1 MSPAARRPETASA
14 AHADLDS
21 VPSLRTI
28 VTSDAFSTLAYAAYD
43 GLPANSTVP
52 SWDEIEGL
60 YGQVV
65 EASEANL
72 PTPTNINESI
82 ALANNEVGQMLCIY
96 SINVARA

>member
-1 MSPAARRPETASA
+1 
-14 AHADLDS
+14 
-21 VPSLRTI
+21 
-28 VTSDAFSTLAYAAYD
+28 
-43 GLPANSTVP
+43 VP